1 MRRICVF
8 TGSNPGTRPEYRA
21 AAVSLGELLA
31 ARDIEL
37 VYGGARIGLMGAVAD
52 AAMAAGGKAI
62 GVIPEGLKAKEVA
75 HSGLDELHVVGS
87 MHERK
92 AMMAEL
98 SDAFI
103 ALPGG
108 VGTFEE
114 TFEILT
120 WSVLGIHAKPIGLL
134 DVEGYYSGLVDFIE
148 HSVREG
154 FFHAQNAAMLMRED
168 DPERLLEAFESYEP
182 VVVQKWIELDES

>member
-1 MRRICVF
+1 M
-8 TGSNPGTRPEYRA
+8 
-21 AAVSLGELLA
+21 
-31 ARDIEL
+31 
-37 VYGGARIGLMGAVAD
+37 
-52 AAMAAGGKAI
+52 
-62 GVIPEGLKAKEVA
+62 AKEVA
-75 HSGLDELHVVGS
+75 HEGLDELHVVGS

-108 VGTFEE
+108 VGTLEE

-134 DVEGYYSGLVDFIE
+134 DVDDYYAGLVAFIE

-154 FFHAQNAAMLMRED
+154 FFHAQHAAMLLRAD
-168 DPERLLEAFESYEP
+168 DPTRLIEAFEAYEP
-182 VVVQKWIELDES
+182 VVVQKWIELDEA